1 MTTKVNNS
9 INPFYFLTNV
19 TSINVESFIQSK
31 CQDSLKKIN
40 RPLYKNHFVFVPSVY
55 IGNGKKIKNPL
66 TDKNIVGDI
75 VFGIQVETQ

>member
-1 MTTKVNNS
+1 M
-9 INPFYFLTNV
+9 
-19 TSINVESFIQSK
+19 
-31 CQDSLKKIN
+31 
-40 RPLYKNHFVFVPSVY
+40 YKNHFVFVPSVY